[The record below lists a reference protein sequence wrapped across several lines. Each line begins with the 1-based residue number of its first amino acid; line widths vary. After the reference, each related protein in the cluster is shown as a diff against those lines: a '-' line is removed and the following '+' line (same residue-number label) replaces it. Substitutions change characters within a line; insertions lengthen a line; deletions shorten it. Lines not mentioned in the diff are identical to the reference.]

1 MTVDGDGLMER
12 KFTEWLC
19 PLLSHK
25 TSHPCRVLQIY
36 HVVKAALT
44 CLVVSDVF
52 DLSESFFKSSD
63 QRTLNPAMLVSKSYA
78 HTKFWRGMYVV
89 GSTVE
94 SIDRIVF
101 QLRNVL
107 AQAI

>member
-1 MTVDGDGLMER
+1 MSTFVLRMNMAG
-12 KFTEWLC
+12 
-19 PLLSHK
+19 
-25 TSHPCRVLQIY
+25 TSIDRSPDCEIY

-52 DLSESFFKSSD
+52 GLSESFFKSSY